1 MSSSGYPLRCH
12 IDSENSTLPT
22 MSAVVGLNMLHMSG
36 QRRGCDGYSRISI
49 DRTMNREDCDL
60 PLVEHI
66 ADSYNTF
73 PADQRNITNNL
84 LKGPAVKLLGGFS
97 FIRNPCNMDPLSYHL
112 SFTHC
117 ILLLV
122 HHFNL
127 GFSEAIGVQCAM
139 DFLHHTSLIFVTA
152 CKCVLSCLPTSMF
165 RKFRPG
171 YKLGYEIVRLM
182 KVLYERKSHSHS
194 QQGPKHQTYSCNK
207 SPILPDWKEWFD
219 KCHHRVVMALRA
231 FSCYKKGANRKTKQ
245 LWYKKLLE
253 KFTHPNSENMA
264 MNTSM
269 AVNISM
275 AVIAQIGL
283 LPSWVHDFAVIDP
296 TCHYIKFV
304 SDKFYHGVSLKTP
317 DLNRIME
324 TLRTHMCAHR
334 FGEEFTVKKTENIFS
349 QIFRYESNNNDR
361 GWCDLLDRDQNL
373 YYFCGD
379 TVKIFHKGLWT
390 KLPGT
395 AIVDRWPFGSDLST
409 PQEMVAQLGLGS
421 KSGLG
426 RVMPSDDNIKQ
437 LVHQKTPVR
446 LQEGYNVDGMDQ
458 RQEEVLLD
466 HQ

>member
-1 MSSSGYPLRCH
+1 
-12 IDSENSTLPT
+12 
-22 MSAVVGLNMLHMSG
+22 
-36 QRRGCDGYSRISI
+36 
-49 DRTMNREDCDL
+49 
-60 PLVEHI
+60 
-66 ADSYNTF
+66 
-73 PADQRNITNNL
+73 
-84 LKGPAVKLLGGFS
+84 
-97 FIRNPCNMDPLSYHL
+97 
-112 SFTHC
+112 
-117 ILLLV
+117 
-122 HHFNL
+122 
-127 GFSEAIGVQCAM
+127 
-139 DFLHHTSLIFVTA
+139 
-152 CKCVLSCLPTSMF
+152 
-165 RKFRPG
+165 
-171 YKLGYEIVRLM
+171 
-182 KVLYERKSHSHS
+182 
-194 QQGPKHQTYSCNK
+194 
-207 SPILPDWKEWFD
+207 
-219 KCHHRVVMALRA
+219 
-231 FSCYKKGANRKTKQ
+231 
-245 LWYKKLLE
+245 
-253 KFTHPNSENMA
+253 

-349 QIFRYESNNNDR
+349 QIFRYEKNNNDR
-361 GWCDLLDRDQNL
+361 GWCDLLDHNQNL

-409 PQEMVAQLGLGS
+409 PEEMVAQLIFGS

-426 RVMPSDDNIKQ
+426 TRVMPSNDDIKQ